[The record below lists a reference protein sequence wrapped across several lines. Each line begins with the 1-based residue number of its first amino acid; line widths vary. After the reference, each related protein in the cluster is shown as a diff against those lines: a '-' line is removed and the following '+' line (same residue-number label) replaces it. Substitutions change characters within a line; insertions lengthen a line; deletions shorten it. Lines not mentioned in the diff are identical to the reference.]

1 MRRVPVREA
10 SILLLFLSAGAVR
23 AQPVIGRII
32 ECRDRPQLLLKA
44 GYIPPSQDAGH
55 SGISGRV
62 MLTVHCDPGGR
73 EGIEVGIFG
82 VPFVETRY
90 PRNSSPYQQTASGSG
105 LSAQYAGLVTER
117 SLPGGFTNLHGVLG
131 VGMYG
136 GRKRTTWESVSPNGT
151 GGEQT
156 YRSDYTSR
164 NGGFGAN
171 VGLAFLFNATS
182 GGAVHLDARQHM
194 SPSGFLLSLSAGIL
208 F

>member
-1 MRRVPVREA
+1 MRRLHLREA
-10 SILLLFLSAGAVR
+10 SIVLLFLSASAVR
-23 AQPVIGRII
+23 AQPVIGRVI

-44 GYIPPSQDAGH
+44 GYIPSSQDARHPGV
-55 SGISGRV
+55 SGRIMV
-62 MLTVHCDPGGR
+62 TLQCDPGGR
-73 EGIEVGIFG
+73 EGVEVGFFG

-90 PRNSSPYQQTASGSG
+90 PRNASPYQQTASGSG

-131 VGMYG
+131 VGIYG
-136 GRKRTTWESVSPNGT
+136 GRKRNTSESVSPNGT
-151 GGEQT
+151 GGEQS
-156 YRSDYTSR
+156 YRSDYTR
-164 NGGFGAN
+164 PNGGFGAN

-182 GGAVHLDARQHM
+182 GGAVHLDARQHL